1 MLKLNSFLNECCFK
15 GCSMGLKVQGNKN
28 DSPVHRT
35 PGSLDSPVL
44 RTPGSLNSPVHRT
57 PGSHFK
63 MLITQPRSKKNR
75 NSPRTSLMGPGGAVW
90 GKKPR
95 TKNLVRLSL

>member
-15 GCSMGLKVQGNKN
+15 GCSMGLKVGSL

-44 RTPGSLNSPVHRT
+44 RTILDFQRVKFCNSPVHRT
-57 PGSHFK
+57 PGSFDSQS
-63 MLITQPRSKKNR
+63 TEES
-75 NSPRTSLMGPGGAVW
+75 
-90 GKKPR
+90 
-95 TKNLVRLSL
+95 